1 MLFLRSALFN
11 ILFYLNLIV
20 RLCIILPAMFARN
33 KDSIMRQ
40 ARAWARSSIQMQEWI
55 VGTKIE
61 IEGVEN
67 LPKGGFI
74 FASQHQSFWDTFAFL
89 NLLESPV
96 FIFKQELLRFPVFG
110 QCLMVLD
117 MIPVDRSAKG
127 TAMASVLIGARKEIR
142 DKGRQLFIFPEGTRK
157 SPSAPIQYKMG
168 VGRIYEDIDVPIVPV
183 VLSSGLFWG
192 RNTFLRYPG
201 NFKARILPPIA
212 PGLSVE
218 KVMEKLVNDTEH
230 AYETLLLETE
240 TLNPHL
246 IFKADLQDRLQQIKD
261 KREKSN

>member
-11 ILFYLNLIV
+11 ILFYINLIV

-40 ARAWARSSIQMQEWI
+40 ARAWARSSIQLQEWI

-110 QCLMVLD
+110 HCLMVLD

-127 TAMASVLIGARKEIR
+127 TAMASVLIGARKEIA

-157 SPSAPIQYKMG
+157 NPGAPIQYKMG
-168 VGRIYEDIDVPIVPV
+168 VGRIYEDIKVPIVPV

-201 NFKARILPPIA
+201 QFKARILPPIA

-218 KVMEKLVNDTEH
+218 KVMEKLVHDTEH

-246 IFKADLQDRLQQIKD
+246 TFKADLQDRLQQIKD

>member
-20 RLCIILPAMFARN
+20 RLLIVLPAMIMRN

-40 ARAWARSSIQMQEWI
+40 ARAWARSSIKMQECI

-61 IEGVEN
+61 IEGAEN
-67 LPKGGFI
+67 LPEGGFI

-110 QCLMVLD
+110 HCMMALD

-142 DKGRQLFIFPEGTRK
+142 DKGRQLFIFPEGTRR
-157 SPSAPIQYKMG
+157 SPGAPIHYKMG
-168 VGRIYEDIDVPIVPV
+168 VGRIYDDIKVPIVPV

-192 RNTFLRYPG
+192 RNTFLRFPG
-201 NFKARILPPIA
+201 RFKARILPPIA
-212 PGLSVE
+212 PGLCVE
-218 KVMEKLVNDTEH
+218 EVMEKLVKQTEY
-230 AYETLLLETE
+230 AYENLLLETE
-240 TLNPHL
+240 VLNPHL
-246 IFKADLQDRLQQIKD
+246 TFKSDVQQRLKQIKG
-261 KREKSN
+261 KRAVSD